1 VGADGSLILWDF
13 AARKPLGVLM
23 KNPNAMITALVFNRD
38 GDALAGQENDRLT
51 FFRWPLNTDFWRNRA
66 CTLANRNLT
75 CEEWLQFFTDEPY
88 SPICPDL
95 SYPKDCGK
103 KAK

>member
-1 VGADGSLILWDF
+1 
-13 AARKPLGVLM
+13 M
-23 KNPNAMITALVFNRD
+23 KNPNAMITALAFNRD

-88 SPICPDL
+88 SPICPEL
-95 SYPKDCGK
+95 PYPKDCGK